1 MNETCDYIESITLD
15 EASIAPRT
23 PELDHE
29 RSVAVHDLTEWNHFA
44 VIGKKGPY
52 AVTLGSS
59 ENRITLSIRTSA
71 AAKPFV
77 LAIPLAPF
85 RSVIRD
91 YGLICESY
99 FEAVKTG
106 NIARIEA
113 IDMSRRGLHN
123 EGSALLTGL
132 LEGKVEMDTQ
142 TARRLFTLLHVLH
155 LK

>member
-1 MNETCDYIESITLD
+1 MNGTCEYIESITLD
-15 EASIAPRT
+15 ESSITRRT

-44 VIGKKGPY
+44 VTGKKGPY
-52 AVTLGSS
+52 AVTLGSA
-59 ENRITLSIRTSA
+59 ENRITLTIRAGAQS
-71 AAKPFV
+71 KPLV
-77 LAIPLAPF
+77 LAVPLSPF

-99 FEAVKTG
+99 FEAVRTG
-106 NIARIEA
+106 NIPRIEA

-123 EGSALLTGL
+123 EGSDLLAALLD
-132 LEGKVEMDTQ
+132 GKVEMDYE